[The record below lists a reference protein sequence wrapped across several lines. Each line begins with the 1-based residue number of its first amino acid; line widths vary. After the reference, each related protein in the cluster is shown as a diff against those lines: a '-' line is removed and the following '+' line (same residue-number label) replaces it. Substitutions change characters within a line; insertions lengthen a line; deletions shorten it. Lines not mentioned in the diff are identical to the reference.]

1 MTLEGCQRRKGPQT
15 DRTVKEGVLQ
25 EVDLLLDPE
34 KRISFCKSKR
44 EIQGFQKGKISNLEA
59 VFLKLV
65 ICISCFYDILLF
77 A

>member
-1 MTLEGCQRRKGPQT
+1 MPEEEGAPT
-15 DRTVKEGVLQ
+15 DRAVKEGFLQ

-59 VFLKLV
+59 VFLKCD
-65 ICISCFYDILLF
+65 ICISYFYDILLF